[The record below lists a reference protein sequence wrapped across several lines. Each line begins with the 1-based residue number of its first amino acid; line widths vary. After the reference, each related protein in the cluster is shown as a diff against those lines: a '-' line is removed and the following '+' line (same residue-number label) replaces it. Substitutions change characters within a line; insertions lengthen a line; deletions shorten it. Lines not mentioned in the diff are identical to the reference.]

1 MSALIRLLRR
11 PPNRRTPR
19 NDNHSEHSD
28 VYSGHSGRHQIMF
41 NKLKQFKELRSQAKT
56 MQNALKEEK
65 VEVEK
70 SGIKIVMDGNQEV
83 MSYEIDSSLMSPER
97 KHDLENKLKE
107 ATNAAIEK
115 TKRVMADKMKSMGGL
130 DALGL
135 NK

>member
-1 MSALIRLLRR
+1 
-11 PPNRRTPR
+11 
-19 NDNHSEHSD
+19 
-28 VYSGHSGRHQIMF
+28 MF
-41 NKLKQFKELRSQAKT
+41 NKLKQFKDLRNQAKT

-70 SGIKIVMDGNQEV
+70 GGIKIVMDGNQEII
-83 MSYEIDSSLMSPER
+83 SYEIDSSLMSPER
-97 KHDLENKLKE
+97 KRDLEARLRE
-107 ATNAAIEK
+107 AGNAAIEK